1 MAYRPHHAN
10 AHGQLPSGK
19 RRNVN
24 ILKALIPV
32 SCIGALVAVAVFT
45 TASSAAPRAS
55 STPNAAGS
63 IAAAPAHVQMATGHS
78 GYGSTVQATLP
89 KPATV
94 GNLLVAY
101 VVSSDTGPVSITD
114 SRGDAYA
121 SVVTPNTSS
130 RYYGSSVLYAKNLKG
145 GATTLTATFSRSV
158 RFAVL
163 DVHEYSGLD
172 PVSPV
177 DGTSAATGRRGT
189 LDSGPVQARAGDLI
203 FAAGTSIGTIVSGG
217 PGYTVRSRSGGR
229 ITEDDIAGTAG
240 TFNATAVHGRGSW
253 VMQAVAFKASASSGD
268 VPPPPPTTSS
278 APPTTSHPAPS
289 TSAAPTTTA
298 PHTTSAPPPPPTT
311 TTATTKASAP
321 PPAPST
327 GSSPL
332 PAFPDASCTGVPAGT
347 SLTTHNGSITVS
359 TPGTVIDGL
368 DVHGCVQIETTGV
381 VIRNS
386 RISCTGGYVVYGH
399 TNASF
404 RIEDSEVD
412 CANTNGTAI
421 GDTNITVL
429 RVDVHGCENG
439 FDADQNV
446 DIEDSYIHDLYQ
458 SAVAHTDGLQSAI
471 GSNLTLNHNTFYA
484 NDGTSAININN
495 NASGPRSSNTIVS
508 NNLLAGGAFSLYCPI
523 PSTQNFRV
531 VDNHFSTKF
540 YPKVGAYG
548 PWTDCSGESLSGNVY
563 QQSGAPVPAG

>member
-10 AHGQLPSGK
+10 AHGQLPSSK
-19 RRNVN
+19 RRNIN

-32 SCIGALVAVAVFT
+32 SCISALVAVAVFT

-55 STPNAAGS
+55 STPNAAGP

-78 GYGSTVQATLP
+78 GYGATVQATLP
-89 KPATV
+89 KSTTA

-101 VVSSDTGPVSITD
+101 VVSSSTGPVSITD
-114 SRGDAYA
+114 SRGDAYT
-121 SVVTPNTSS
+121 SVVTPKDLG
-130 RYYGSSVLYAKNLKG
+130 RYYGANVLYAKNLKG
-145 GATTLTATFSRSV
+145 GTTTLTATFSRSV

-172 PVSPV
+172 TANPV
-177 DGTSAATGRRGT
+177 DGSSAATGRRGT
-189 LDSGPVQARAGDLI
+189 LDSGPVQARAGDLL
-203 FAAGTSIGTIVSGG
+203 FGAGTSIGTIVSGG
-217 PGYTVRSRSGGR
+217 PGFTVRSRSGGR
-229 ITEDDIAGTAG
+229 ITEDDIAGAAG

-253 VMQAVAFKASASSGD
+253 VMQAVAFKASASSGN

-298 PHTTSAPPPPPTT
+298 PRTTSAPAPPPTT
-311 TTATTKASAP
+311 TSTKASSP
-321 PPAPST
+321 PPAST
-327 GSSPL
+327 GACPL
-332 PAFPDASCTGVPAGT
+332 PAYPDASCTGVPKGT

-359 TPGTVIDGL
+359 TPGTVLSGL

-412 CANTNGTAI
+412 CGNTNGTGI
-421 GDTNITVL
+421 GDTNVTAL
-429 RVDVHGCENG
+429 RVNVHGCENG
-439 FDADQNV
+439 FDVDSKA
-446 DIEDSYIHDLYQ
+446 DIEDSYIHDLFE
-458 SAVAHTDGLQSAI
+458 SAEAHTDGIQTAAAQ
-471 GSNLTLNHNTFYA
+471 NLTVRHNRIYA
-484 NDGTSAININN
+484 NNGTSAIITAKSATSPANVLYD
-495 NASGPRSSNTIVS
+495 S
-508 NNLLAGGAFSLYCPI
+508 NLLAGGAYTLYCDQNGKG
-523 PSTQNFRV
+523 SNFRV
-531 VDNHFSTKF
+531 INNHFSTVF
-540 YPKVGAYG
+540 YPKAGAYG
-548 PWTDCSGESLSGNVY
+548 AMTDCSDESLSGNVY
-563 QQSGAPVPAG
+563 QESGAPVPAG